1 VTYVAGFF
9 VPGVCQLSGMT
20 KTSPIAAI
28 AIALNTGEEG
38 TVPEWIQLLP
48 AGQTVAGYDGRTW
61 LNDRPEDLLAMF
73 DRRPSGLPI
82 DFEHGTEEWPDG
94 KAKDIAGYIVE
105 LDLKDDGS
113 VWGKAD
119 WTELGREKVGSRQYR
134 HVSPAFF
141 YDTNTNRVLEL
152 TSVALTVDPN
162 LQLTAL
168 NRRGPSPEPNTS
180 ESTMDKEKRR
190 ALCRS
195 LGLADEASDD
205 AIIKA
210 VEELDAGKA
219 KAENAAQM
227 PDVEKFVPRSDYDK
241 VVGERDTALNSL
253 KQTADAEIADLVD
266 QAIKDG
272 KIAPASKDYH
282 LAACRSGPEGLKGFK
297 AFIEGAPV
305 LAMAENSGLDTVDPG
320 KGKAV
325 LSADEKKIADQLGL
339 SHDDFAKDL
348 AADKGAA

>member
-1 VTYVAGFF
+1 
-9 VPGVCQLSGMT
+9 MT

-94 KAKDIAGYIVE
+94 RAKDIAGYIVE

-113 VWGKAD
+113 LWGKAD

-141 YDTNTNRVLEL
+141 YDTNTNRILEL

-241 VVGERDTALNSL
+241 VVSDRDTALNSL
-253 KQTADAEIADLVD
+253 KQTADAEIADLVE

-282 LAACRSGPEGLKGFK
+282 LAACRSGAEGLTSFK

-305 LAMAENSGLDTVDPG
+305 LAVAANSGLDTVDPG

-325 LSADEKKIADQLGL
+325 LSADQKKIADQLGL